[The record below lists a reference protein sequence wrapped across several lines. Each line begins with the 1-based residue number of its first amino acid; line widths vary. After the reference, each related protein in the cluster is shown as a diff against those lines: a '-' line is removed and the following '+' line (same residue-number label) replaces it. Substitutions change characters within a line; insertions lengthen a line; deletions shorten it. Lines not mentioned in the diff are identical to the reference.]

1 MIKALVILCL
11 ILGSCGKKGQLSL
24 EGEEK
29 DSIIQIDEER
39 LYKF

>member
-11 ILGSCGKKGQLSL
+11 ILSSCGKKGQLSL
-24 EGEEK
+24 EGEET